1 MTSIYSMSSV
11 SFQGKTKKTPRGH
24 EYQQTNKSRNIGAGV
39 GLLSGALIS
48 HMSAKKLKTCSGK
61 SRFIESLNYITN
73 GRGLSIFRDANER
86 KKVVKKGVMYT
97 SVGIS
102 VLGAIV
108 GSIVGNAIDKNTN
121 KNRAKEADE
130 KAEV

>member
-1 MTSIYSMSSV
+1 MISINSMSNV

-24 EYQQTNKSRNIGAGV
+24 EYQQTNRSRNIGAGV
-39 GLLSGALIS
+39 GLLSGALVS

-61 SRFIESLNYITN
+61 KMFIESLNYITN
-73 GRGLSIFRDANER
+73 GRGLSTFGDVAER
-86 KKVVKKGVMYT
+86 RKVIKKGIMFTAV
-97 SVGIS
+97 SIS

-108 GSIVGNAIDKNTN
+108 GGVIGNAIDKNTN
-121 KNRAKEADE
+121 RNRAKEADE